1 MLSTHKIGDKFV
13 PHLLS
18 TLLNLALGAALILAP
33 SLTNIGS
40 GSMYD
45 SAFADKGGN
54 GKGGGSNGNGGNGN
68 GGNGNGG
75 NGNGGNGNG
84 GGNSSRTGNG
94 AVKAK
99 HAKALKKRKVTLNA
113 SYSSA
118 VVGLHA
124 APDANAAIAAAQR
137 LLTDAQ
143 AALNAAL
150 ADPKFN
156 LAIFPRLEKAVANAQ
171 AAYARAMN
179 NAAVADQA
187 AED

>member
-13 PHLLS
+13 PRLLS

-75 NGNGGNGNG
+75 NGNGG
-84 GGNSSRTGNG
+84 GNSSRTGNG

-118 VVGLHA
+118 VVGLQA